1 MTARMTRVTATQP
14 SIVTKTFALTNGALH
29 KGTTAD
35 IYAGHVDL
43 VEVPDLSAFGE
54 VLKGLTPAQCMVYGI
69 AIAPS
74 LELVTEKAWAQA
86 GRPAHQVARTKEA
99 FRWHDGPGILMLDYD
114 PAPDSKP
121 LTRAKLVKMVRS
133 ACPALATIQ
142 MLWWPSAS
150 SNIVNTETGEE
161 LRGIRGQRLYIMV
174 SDASDIPRAGKT
186 LCDHLWVAGVGRFDV
201 SKSGS
206 LLERSL
212 FDTSVW
218 QTNRIDFAGG
228 AKCRKPLAQQRGDPV
243 LISGKSVSVDT
254 ITAIP
259 DLDGPL
265 SQVASQQK
273 SDSRQLKQTEAE
285 AARTVWVSLRTDEL
299 VLRIIK
305 KSGAT
310 EQQARAQAKAH
321 VERVLT
327 RSELFADWELTVK
340 SPEPRGGGA
349 AVTVSVAEVLDNP
362 YKWHGCQTLDPIEPG
377 YDGGRWI
384 GKLFLI
390 GARPSLHSFAHGGQR
405 YRLLRQLHR
414 IEIVRG
420 KLSET
425 VDSLIEVFRRS
436 PDMYDYGSEVATPA
450 GAGKLLRM
458 EKDNLRYTAATVTQ
472 FWKWLKTPQ
481 GGLVEVLENPPV
493 DVIASVL
500 ALKGKRS
507 LKPLDAVISAPL
519 MRLDGTILSLPGY
532 DAETRLLLDMTDP
545 PQEVPEHPTPEQLK
559 AAFTRLWAPFE
570 KFPYVSPVDRGVQL
584 TGLLTAIVRPILTT
598 APAIAFDATRQGTGK
613 TLQAECCAVLATG
626 ERPITWPHVAHN
638 EEETRKRL
646 LTVLR
651 GGHRVLLWDNVVGRF
666 DSPSL
671 AVLLTSEFYTDRV
684 LGISGS
690 ETYPNRLLT
699 LFTGNNFTPC
709 GELPRRVLQCRLDAQ
724 TESPYTRQF
733 GFNPT
738 DVCMANRQA
747 MVTAGLTLLRGYVA
761 AGRPKSA
768 PALGSFGQWDAMVRQ
783 AVLWIADHVAPPGLL
798 GDPVQSILDNAD
810 GDPADAAQ
818 FDLMQA
824 WSKIFCDKTI
834 IARDLLNVYEKVKE
848 RGSVPS
854 NYEQQLADALDEFK
868 TDREMSAKSIGILLA
883 NRRDRTVGGLRI
895 VRSVATVGGKWKWRV
910 LAVVDTNPEKKWFE
924 GFEGSGSSP
933 KTFTQEP
940 VFHTDEGNQPT
951 QTTQTTSGAGDLLE
965 VEL

>member
-1 MTARMTRVTATQP
+1 MTARMTRITATQP
-14 SIVTKTFALTNGALH
+14 SVVTKTFALTSGTLQ
-29 KGTTAD
+29 KSTTAD
-35 IYAGHVDL
+35 VYAGRVEL
-43 VEVPDLSAFGE
+43 VEVPDLSAFSE
-54 VLKGLTPAQCMVYGI
+54 VLKGLTHAQCMVYGI
-69 AIAPS
+69 ASAPS
-74 LELVTEKAWAQA
+74 LELVTETVWAQT
-86 GRPAHQVARTKEA
+86 GRPGHQVARTKDA
-99 FRWHDGPGILMLDYD
+99 FSWHDGPGILMLDYD
-114 PAPDSKP
+114 PAPDRKP
-121 LTRAKLVKMVRS
+121 LTRAKLVKIVRS
-133 ACPALATIQ
+133 ACPALAEVQ

-150 SNIVNTETGEE
+150 SNIVNTETEEE

-174 SDASDIPRAGKT
+174 RDAGDIPRAGKT
-186 LCDHLWVAGVGRFDV
+186 LCDHLWAAGVGRFDV

-243 LISGKSVSVDT
+243 LIAGKVKSVDT
-254 ITAIP
+254 TSAIP
-259 DLDGPL
+259 DLDSSL
-265 SQVASQQK
+265 TQLASEQK
-273 SDSRQLKQTEAE
+273 VCARQLQQADAE
-285 AARTVWVSLRTDEL
+285 AARTVWVSQRTEEL
-299 VLRIIK
+299 VHRIIK
-305 KSGAT
+305 KSGAS
-310 EQQARAQAKAH
+310 EQQAREQAKVH
-321 VERVLT
+321 VERVLL

-340 SPEPRGGGA
+340 SPDSRGE
-349 AVTVSVAEVLDNP
+349 AVTVSVAELLDNP
-362 YKWHGCQTLDPIEPG
+362 YRWHGCQTLDPLEPD

-425 VDSLIEVFRRS
+425 VDSLIEVLRRS
-436 PDMYDYGSEVATPA
+436 PDMYDYGTEMATPA
-450 GAGKLLRM
+450 GAGKLLRL

-472 FWKWLKTPQ
+472 FWKWLKTQ
-481 GGLVEVLENPPV
+481 TGVVEVLENPPV

-500 ALKGKRS
+500 ALKGKRD
-507 LKPLDAVISAPL
+507 LKPLDAIISAPL
-519 MRLDGTILSLPGY
+519 MRLNGTILSKPGY
-532 DAETRLLLDMTDP
+532 DAETRLLLDMTEP
-545 PQEVPEHPTPEQLK
+545 PQEVPEHPSPEQLD
-559 AAFTRLWAPFE
+559 AAFARLWAPFE
-570 KFPYVSPVDRGVQL
+570 KFPYIGPVDRGVQL
-584 TGLLTAIVRPILTT
+584 SAVLTAIERPILPT

-626 ERPITWPHVAHN
+626 ERPITWPHVAQN

-724 TESPYTRQF
+724 TESPYTRKF
-733 GFNPT
+733 EFNPT

-761 AGRPKSA
+761 AGSPKSA

-783 AVLWIADHVAPPGLL
+783 AVLWIADHVAPPGLF

-824 WSKIFCDKTI
+824 WSKIFCDKTV

-848 RGSVPS
+848 RGSLPS
-854 NYEQQLADALDEFK
+854 DYEQQLADALDEFK

-883 NRRDRTVGGLRI
+883 SRRERTVGGLRI
-895 VRSVATVGGKWKWRV
+895 TRSVATVGGKWKWRV

-933 KTFTQEP
+933 KNITQEP
-940 VFHTDEGNQPT
+940 VSHADEGNQPP
-951 QTTQTTSGAGDLLE
+951 QTTQTTSGSGDLLE